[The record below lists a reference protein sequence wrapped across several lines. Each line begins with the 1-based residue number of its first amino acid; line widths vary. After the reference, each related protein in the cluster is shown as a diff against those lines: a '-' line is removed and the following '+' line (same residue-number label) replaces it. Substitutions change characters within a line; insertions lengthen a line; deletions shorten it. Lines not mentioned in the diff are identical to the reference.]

1 MIDVHS
7 RINAILSRMTAIN
20 NRFNKQRDSSV
31 GFKENLAVIQEKIY
45 EDRSAGR
52 IITKYNNIIEKKAEK
67 YSLPAKLIKS
77 MIKQESNFNP
87 RAVSSKGAKGLMQLM
102 PETAGLLGVKN
113 VFNPEENIDAGVKY
127 LKMMSNRFDGNL
139 EKALAA
145 YNAGPEAVKKY
156 NGVPDYKETKDYIKN
171 VIKNMRFF

>member
-20 NRFNKQRDSSV
+20 NRFDKKRCSPT
-31 GFKENLAVIQEKIY
+31 GFKENLVEIQEKIY
-45 EDRSAGR
+45 EDRSAGK
-52 IITKYNNIIEKKAEK
+52 IITKYDNIIEKKAEK
-67 YSLPAKLIKS
+67 YSLSSKLIKS

-87 RAVSSKGAKGLMQLM
+87 KAVSLKGAKGLMQLM

-127 LKMMSNRFDGNL
+127 FKMMLSRFDGDI

-156 NGVPDYKETKDYIKN
+156 NGIPDYKETKNYIKN
-171 VIKNMRFF
+171 IKKNMRFF